1 MPSPLVTDQTVR
13 VAKLTATCPPQS
25 WTAPTATGPVGTKL
39 SLPGSQAMTARALVI
54 SALAAGPS
62 TLRRPRRARDIEL
75 MAAGLRA
82 MGAHISTVDD
92 ERWLIRPHALHGPA
106 RIDVGPTGP
115 PMRFLPPV
123 ACLAEGTVTFEG
135 ACAGSSRAIAPLVAA
150 LRSIGVAIDSAPTG
164 ALPLTVRGT
173 GRVTGGDV
181 VIDASASSQFVSAL
195 LLSAARFD
203 NGLVL
208 RHTGAPVPSAPHL
221 RMTVQM
227 LRAAGA
233 GIDDAVADVWT
244 VQPGRLAGR
253 GWDIEPDL
261 ASALPFF
268 AAALVTGGSVT
279 LTGWP
284 HTSLQPVNRL
294 RELLTG
300 MGGEMARCA
309 DGLTVRG
316 TGSVRGIDADL
327 GDVSELTP
335 VFAALAALADSPSR
349 LRGVARIRRHATD
362 RLTALARQ
370 LTALGAEVTES
381 HDSLRIRPR
390 PLRGGVFETYAD
402 PRMTQ
407 AAAVLGLAVPGI
419 ELRGVAGPAKPIPEF
434 PALWSA
440 MVTGRSVHR

>member
-1 MPSPLVTDQTVR
+1 MRLVR
-13 VAKLTATCPPQS
+13 VAKLTAPCPPQP

-39 SLPGSQAMTARALVI
+39 RLPGSKSMTARALVI

-62 TLRRPRRARDIEL
+62 TLRRPRRTRDTEL

-82 MGAHISTVDD
+82 MGAHVSTVDD
-92 ERWLIRPHALHGPA
+92 ERWLIRPHPPQGPA
-106 RIDVGPTGP
+106 HIDVGPAGP
-115 PMRFLPPV
+115 ALRFLPPV
-123 ACLAEGTVTFEG
+123 AGLAEGRVTFDG
-135 ACAGSSRAIAPLVAA
+135 PRPARARTLGPLVAA
-150 LRSIGVAIDSAPTG
+150 LRSIGVAIDSSPG
-164 ALPLTVRGT
+164 GGLPLTVRGT
-173 GRVTGGDV
+173 GRVVGGEV

-195 LLSAARFD
+195 LLSAPRFD
-203 NGLVL
+203 NGLAL
-208 RHTGAPVPSAPHL
+208 RHAGAPVPSAPHL

-233 GIDDAVADVWT
+233 GIDDATTDVWT
-244 VQPGRLAGR
+244 VQPGRLSGR

-261 ASALPFF
+261 AGALPFF

-279 LTGWP
+279 LTDWP
-284 HTSLQPVNRL
+284 HTSLQPVGRL

-300 MGGEMARCA
+300 MGGEVARGP

-327 GDVSELTP
+327 ADVSELTP

-349 LRGVARIRRHATD
+349 LRGVARIRHHETD
-362 RLTALARQ
+362 RLAALARQ
-370 LTALGAEVTES
+370 LTALGAEVAES
-381 HDSLRIRPR
+381 HDSIRIRPR

-402 PRMTQ
+402 HRLTQ

-419 ELRGVAGPAKPIPEF
+419 ELRGVAGPARPVPDF

-440 MVTGRSVHR
+440 MVAGRSVHR

>member
-1 MPSPLVTDQTVR
+1 M
-13 VAKLTATCPPQS
+13 ANLTATCPPQS
-25 WTAPTATGPVGTKL
+25 WTAPTATGPIGTKL
-39 SLPGSQAMTARALVI
+39 SLPGSRSLTARALVI

-62 TLRRPRRARDIEL
+62 TLRRPRRDQDTLSLAT
-75 MAAGLRA
+75 GLRA
-82 MGAHISTVDD
+82 MGTHVSTVDD
-92 ERWLIRPHALHGPA
+92 ERWLIRPYALHGPA
-106 RIDVGPTGP
+106 RIDVGGYGP
-115 PMRFLPPV
+115 AMCFLPPV
-123 ACLAEGTVTFEG
+123 AGLAEGTVTFDG
-135 ACAGSSRAIAPLVAA
+135 ARGVPARAVSPLVAA
-150 LRSIGVAIDSAPTG
+150 LRSIGVAIEAAPG
-164 ALPLTVRGT
+164 GVWPLTVRGT
-173 GRVTGGDV
+173 GRVTGKEV
-181 VIDASASSQFVSAL
+181 VVDASASSRFVSAL

-203 NGLVL
+203 HGLVV
-208 RHTGAPVPSAPHL
+208 RHTGAPMPSAAHV
-221 RMTVQM
+221 RMTVHM

-233 GIDDAVADVWT
+233 GIDDTTANVWT

-253 GWDIEPDL
+253 CWDIEPDL
-261 ASALPFF
+261 AGALPFF

-284 HTSLQPVNRL
+284 HASLQPVDRL
-294 RELLTG
+294 RELLTE
-300 MGGEMARCA
+300 MGGTMARCT
-309 DGLTVRG
+309 DGLMVRG
-316 TGSVRGIDADL
+316 TGSVHGIDADL

-349 LRGVARIRRHATD
+349 LRGVAHIRDHATD

-390 PLRGGVFETYAD
+390 PLHGGVFETYAD
-402 PRMTQ
+402 PQLTQ